1 MIAAQGVLDM
11 IHVELEGNVS
21 DGPNAFGI
29 AINWAVSRHPDKVT
43 HVIAG
48 SRGRLIDVEA
58 GLADTASLFEANHQR
73 RFFRRKVCPC
83 NAISRISRY
92 SKQTLHASRVMVS
105 TFFIPRGVRYGLVVD
120 LTDGTGVSFSRPFG
134 TEGAVAIPSPDF
146 DIFRSPCRDRRRTS
160 LPGVL
165 VFDAAQ

>member
-1 MIAAQGVLDM
+1 MHKHCLVDVGVVVIAAQEVLDM

-58 GLADTASLFEANHQR
+58 RLADTASLFEANHER

-92 SKQTLHASRVMVS
+92 SK
-105 TFFIPRGVRYGLVVD
+105 
-120 LTDGTGVSFSRPFG
+120 
-134 TEGAVAIPSPDF
+134 
-146 DIFRSPCRDRRRTS
+146 
-160 LPGVL
+160 
-165 VFDAAQ
+165 